1 MKLSKLLAVV
11 VIAVSAAACGD
22 LEVVNLNDPDRER
35 AISTPT
41 DVESLIAGS
50 FSSWWSA
57 GHYSR
62 IYIPMSTM
70 ADAWSSSWGNFGM
83 REMGSEPREGW
94 NNDPS
99 ATYASSLLDAWRDS
113 YKALSSARDGI
124 LAIQGGVDLGDG
136 GADNTRAL
144 AFGAFVQGMANARI
158 AATFDQA
165 FIIDENTSLDDPNAL
180 PQLAPYTEVAAAAMA
195 KFDAAI
201 ALAGS
206 GSFTIPSDWVGFDG
220 TWSNARLAQMAHAYK
235 ARLMIEVARDE
246 GERAAVNWN
255 QVMAEVGAAGDEDF
269 QLFGDDTNWAWSRLH
284 YRAGSHEGWGR
295 SDYRWVGPSDQSGK
309 FQEWS
314 NLTNVQLR
322 TPFVIDTDDRRIT
335 GGDPTSDGLYQKYYA
350 GNNMRAERGT
360 YHWGNYIDS
369 RHRAIRLNSGN
380 GFHMAFPAK
389 ELDYI
394 MAEALFRTG
403 NMQGAADLI
412 NVNRIANGQLPAVTT
427 AGDQSARCVPR
438 HPTTGACG
446 DLWEAIKYEKRI
458 ELFHFGAGSEF
469 FDDRGWGQLVTNT
482 SIQFPVPG
490 AELDLLLMEI
500 YSFGGAGNPG
510 AAPRDM
516 RDAIDPESIRWK
528 REALEAYDEAVQA
541 EGKGSQV
548 IH

>member
-41 DVESLIAGS
+41 DVEALIAGS
-50 FSSWWSA
+50 FSSWWGS

-62 IYIPMSTM
+62 IFIPMTTM

-99 ATYASSLLDAWRDS
+99 ATYASSLFNVWRDS
-113 YKALSSARDGI
+113 YKALSGVRDGI
-124 LAIQGGVDLGDG
+124 LAVNGGVALGAD
-136 GADNTRAL
+136 GADNARGL
-144 AFGAFVQGMANARI
+144 AFGSFVQGMALARL
-158 AATFDQA
+158 ATTFDKG
-165 FIIDENTSLDDPNAL
+165 FIIDENTSLDNPDAL
-180 PQLAPYTEVAAAAMA
+180 PEMAPYTEIAAAAIA

-201 ALAGS
+201 S
-206 GSFTIPSDWVGFDG
+206 GASSSFTIPAAWVGYNSS
-220 TWSNARLAQMAHAYK
+220 WSNGRLAEMAHAYK

-246 GERAAVNWN
+246 AERAAVNWSG
-255 QVMAEVGAAGDEDF
+255 VLAEVAAAGNTDF
-269 QLFGDDTNWAWSRLH
+269 ELLGDDTNWAWSRLH

-295 SDYRWVGPSDQSGK
+295 SDYQWIGPSDQSGE
-309 FQEWS
+309 FQAWAS
-314 NLTNVQLR
+314 LTNVQLR

-335 GGDPTSDGLYQKYYA
+335 AGTPTADGLYQKYQA

-360 YHWGNYIDS
+360 YHWANYVDQRW
-369 RHRAIRLNSGN
+369 RHIRLNSGN
-380 GFHMAFPAK
+380 GIHGAFPAK

-394 MAEALFRTG
+394 KAEALYRTG

-412 NVNRIANGQLPAVTT
+412 NVHRVANGQLPAVTVD
-427 AGDQSARCVPR
+427 GDQSARCVPR
-438 HPTTGACG
+438 HPTTGACQ
-446 DLWEAIKYEKRI
+446 DLWEALKYEKRI
-458 ELFHFGAGSEF
+458 ELFHYGAGSDF
-469 FDDRGWGQLVTNT
+469 FDDRGWGDLVTNT
-482 SIQFPVPG
+482 TIQFPVPG

-510 AAPRDM
+510 AAPQNR

-528 REALEAYDEAVQA
+528 RAALEAYDEVVQA
-541 EGKGSQV
+541 EGKHGQV
-548 IH
+548 IN